1 MVLPAKIQLWFGNS
15 LEKCVKMM
23 EEERGEVNMVA
34 IVLIILVV
42 IALIAIFRDNL
53 TQLLGSLFEKIEQ
66 EALNI

>member
-1 MVLPAKIQLWFGNS
+1 MTLSASLGFVLSQYLGRFWKKL
-15 LEKCVKMM
+15 K
-23 EEERGEVNMVA
+23 EERGEVNMVA

-53 TQLLGSLFEKIEQ
+53 TQLLGTLFDKIEQ

>member
-1 MVLPAKIQLWFGNS
+1 MVLPARIQLWFGNG

>member
-1 MVLPAKIQLWFGNS
+1 MLIPMKLKFFVGYER
-15 LEKCVKMM
+15 EKWKNIIR
-23 EEERGEVNMVA
+23 EERGEVNMVA

-53 TQLLGSLFEKIEQ
+53 TQLLGTLFENIEQ